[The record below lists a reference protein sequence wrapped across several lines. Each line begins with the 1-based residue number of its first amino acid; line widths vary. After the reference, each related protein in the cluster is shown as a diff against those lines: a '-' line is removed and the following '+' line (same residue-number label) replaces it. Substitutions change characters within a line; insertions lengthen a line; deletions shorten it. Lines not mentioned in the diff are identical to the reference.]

1 MKKFVLYTFLFG
13 VFSVSAQKATIEAA
27 NKLYHKKL
35 YAEAMPKYEKALKKD
50 SNNTDVLS
58 RLGDCYR
65 LTNNLNGQVLC
76 YGKLVNNGNANADH
90 KFYYGKAL
98 MQQGKYEEAKRLF
111 SNYADDKRGA
121 AIAKGIAEID
131 KMNKNADAYKL
142 EEASFNS
149 SDNDFCA
156 ISLGDKIVFTSSR
169 TTSTWITKHHG
180 WTDKNYYNSYVT
192 SKDAKGKYT
201 APKPFLEDIDSR
213 FNDGPLSI
221 SKDGKTIYFTRNSVE
236 KKNQSADGSYK
247 LRIYKASIVQ
257 NKLFKP
263 LDLNFNNNEF
273 NCAHPAVS
281 ADGKMLFFAS
291 DMGGGQ
297 GGMDIWYSVLGSDGV
312 WGTPVNL
319 GKKVNTRG
327 NEMFPF
333 ITADNILYFSSDGR
347 EGLGGL
353 DVYEVKLK
361 DLKPGKVY
369 NMGAPVNSTHDDFSY
384 FLNDDGKTGFVSS
397 NRKNGGMNDDI
408 YTLEVL
414 RKVSRGKNVTFV
426 LKDKDNASVLPGVKL
441 QINADT
447 ATTNE
452 KGEFVYLIED
462 DVNYKVTA
470 TKEKYFSNTDSVNT
484 KSSEEDDFTRTILL
498 EKDPNLSF
506 LAFVTDVKTSQG
518 LSNVKIKITDL
529 FTKEVFDNTVTSAN
543 GEYRK
548 KLSGKKIG
556 DKIAYEI
563 LLEKEGYLTNK
574 LNYTAEIKQEG
585 EIKLYELLNMAL
597 GKIEVG
603 MDLSKI
609 IYLKPIYFDLGKSVV
624 REDAAIEL
632 DKIVAVMKQYPGMF
646 IELGAHTDCRGNA
659 KANLSLSDKRAK
671 ASAAYI
677 VKRGIQ
683 KNRIVGKG
691 YGESKLLNGCAC
703 EGNLEAKC
711 TEDEHAKNR
720 RTEFIITKIK

>member
-1 MKKFVLYTFLFG
+1 MK
-13 VFSVSAQKATIEAA
+13 AQKATIEAA

-35 YAEAMPKYEKALKKD
+35 YAEATPKYEKALKKD
-50 SNNTDVLS
+50 SNNTEVLS

-65 LTNNLNGQVLC
+65 LTNQLAGQILC

-98 MQQGKYEEAKRLF
+98 MQQGRYEDAKRLF
-111 SNYADDKRGA
+111 SNYVDDSRGA
-121 AIAKGIAEID
+121 AIAKGIADLD
-131 KMNKNADAYKL
+131 KINKNADAYKL
-142 EEASFNS
+142 DEVPFNS

-156 ISLGDKIVFTSSR
+156 IAYGENIVFTSSR
-169 TTSTWITKHHG
+169 TKSTWITKHHG
-180 WTDKNYYNSYVT
+180 WTGKAYYNSYVT
-192 SKDAKGKYT
+192 FKDAAGKYIK
-201 APKPFLEDIDSR
+201 PKPFLEGIDSR

-221 SKDGKTIYFTRNSVE
+221 SKDGKTIFFTRNSTD

-247 LRIYKASIVQ
+247 LRIFQASIIQ

-263 LDLNFNNNEF
+263 LDLNFNSNEF
-273 NCAHPAVS
+273 NCAHPSIS
-281 ADGKMLFFAS
+281 ADGKTLFFAS
-291 DMGGGQ
+291 DMGGGY
-297 GGMDIWYSVLGSDGV
+297 GGMDIWYSVLGDDGV

-319 GKKVNTRG
+319 GEKVNTKG
-327 NEMFPF
+327 NDMFPF
-333 ITADNILYFSSDGR
+333 IAADNLLYFGSDGR

-369 NMGAPVNSTHDDFSY
+369 NMGSPVNSPHDDFSY
-384 FLNDDGKTGFVSS
+384 FLNEDGKTGFVSS
-397 NRKNGGMNDDI
+397 NRKNGGMNDNI
-408 YTLEVL
+408 YTVEVL

-426 LKDKDNASVLPGVKL
+426 LKDKDNGELLKGVKL

-452 KGEFVYLIED
+452 KGEFVYLIEE
-462 DVNYKVTA
+462 DVEYKVA
-470 TKEKYFSNTDSVNT
+470 ASKEKYFDNSDSLNT

-506 LAFVTDVKTSQG
+506 LAFVTDVKTKQG
-518 LSNVKIKITDL
+518 LSDVKIKITDL
-529 FTKEVFDNTVTSAN
+529 FTKEVFDNTLTSAN

-563 LLEKEGYLTNK
+563 VLEKEGYLTNK
-574 LNYTAEIKQEG
+574 LNYTEEIKQEG
-585 EIKLYELLNMAL
+585 EIKLHELLNMTL
-597 GKIEVG
+597 GKVEIG
-603 MDLSKI
+603 MDLSKMI
-609 IYLKPIYFDLGKSVV
+609 DLKPIYFDLGKSLV
-624 REDAAIEL
+624 RKDAAIEL
-632 DKIVAVMKQYPGMF
+632 DKIVAVMKEYPGMF
-646 IELGAHTDCRGNA
+646 IELGAHTDCRGAA
-659 KANLSLSDKRAK
+659 KANMSLSDKRAK

-677 VKRGIQ
+677 VKNGIT

-703 EGNLEAKC
+703 EGKVEAKC
-711 TEDEHAKNR
+711 SEEEHAKNR
-720 RTEFIITKIK
+720 RTEFIITKMK